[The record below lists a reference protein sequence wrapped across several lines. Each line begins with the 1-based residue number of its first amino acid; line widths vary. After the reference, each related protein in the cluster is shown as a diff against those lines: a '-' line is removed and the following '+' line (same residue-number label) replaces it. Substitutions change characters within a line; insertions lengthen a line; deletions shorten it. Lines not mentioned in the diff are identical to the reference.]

1 MVKDKNG
8 AYKLDIPV
16 LSPVIVGGGG
26 EDGDEMDGFEDSQN
40 EGAGSGA
47 TVVDSTGETEI
58 GGREKESAFVTLL
71 GYVIHSGRC

>member
-16 LSPVIVGGGG
+16 LSPVIVGNG

-40 EGAGSGA
+40 GGPGSGP

-58 GGREKESAFVTLL
+58 GAREKESTLRPS
-71 GYVIHSGRC
+71 HSGRGNLVAH

>member
-16 LSPVIVGGGG
+16 LSPVTVGGGG

-40 EGAGSGA
+40 GGAGSGA

-58 GGREKESAFVTLL
+58 GGREKESAFVCLL
-71 GYVIHSGRC
+71 RY